1 MLDQQTASIIS
12 DVQHLTSN
20 VQKMKKHILV
30 VPGDGIGAEVTA
42 VGKQVLEKIAQKFG
56 HEFTYDEALIG
67 HVAIEA
73 TGVALPAETLQKM
86 KAADAV
92 LFGAVGHPKYDNDP
106 SAKVRPEQ
114 GLLQMRKELGLYANL
129 RPIKLFDELLGAS
142 SIKPEILRGADI
154 LFFRELTGDVYFGEK
169 VRSEDRSTASDL
181 MIYHKYEVERIV
193 RKAFEAARTRR
204 RKLMSV
210 DKANVLESSRLWR
223 EVVQALTPEYP
234 DVEVEH
240 QFIDAA
246 AMLLIKDP
254 KRFDVVVTGNLFGD
268 ILTDE
273 ASQIAGSMGML
284 ASASVGDST
293 GVYEPIHGSAH
304 DITGKGVANPLASI
318 LSAALLLDIS
328 FGLKDES
335 EAVINAVDSILKAGF
350 RTRDI
355 ADTSTP
361 SDKVL
366 NTEQMGAQ
374 VLMHL

>member
-1 MLDQQTASIIS
+1 
-12 DVQHLTSN
+12 
-20 VQKMKKHILV
+20 MKKHIV
-30 VPGDGIGAEVTA
+30 VIAGDGIGQEVTA
-42 VGKQVLEKIAQKFG
+42 VGKQVLERIAEKFG

-67 HVAIEA
+67 HAAIEA
-73 TGVALPAETLQKM
+73 TGNPLPEETITKS
-86 KAADAV
+86 KASDAI

-114 GLLQMRKELGLYANL
+114 GLLGIRKALGLYANL

-142 SIKPEILRGADI
+142 SIKPEFLQGADI

-169 VRSEDRSTASDL
+169 GRNEDRSTAYDT
-181 MIYHKYEVERIV
+181 MIYSRYEIERIAE
-193 RKAFEAARTRR
+193 KAFEAAMTRR
-204 RKLMSV
+204 KKLCSV

-223 EVVQALTPEYP
+223 EVVQDVAKRYP

-254 KRFDVVVTGNLFGD
+254 RRFDVVLTGNLFGD

-284 ASASVGDST
+284 ASASVGDT
-293 GVYEPIHGSAH
+293 VGLYEPIHGSAH
-304 DITGKGVANPLASI
+304 DIAGKGVANPLASV
-318 LSAALLLDIS
+318 LSVALMLDIS
-328 FGLKDES
+328 FGLKT
-335 EAVINAVDSILKAGF
+335 EAETVLAAVDNVLKAGY

-355 ADTSTP
+355 ADTNTS
-361 SDKVL
+361 SDRILGTEAIGARLIAEL
-366 NTEQMGAQ
+366 N
-374 VLMHL
+374 

>member
-1 MLDQQTASIIS
+1 MS
-12 DVQHLTSN
+12 
-20 VQKMKKHILV
+20 KKHILV
-30 VPGDGIGAEVTA
+30 VPGDGIGAEVTT
-42 VGKQVLEKIAQKFG
+42 VGKQVLEAIAKKFN
-56 HEFTYDEALIG
+56 HEFSYDEALIG

-73 TGVALPAETLQKM
+73 TGSPLPAETLTKM
-86 KAADAV
+86 RAADAV

-129 RPIKLFDELLGAS
+129 RPIKLFDELLEAS

-169 VRSEDRSTASDL
+169 TRSEDRNTASDL
-181 MIYHKYEVERIV
+181 MVYQRYEVERIAV
-193 RKAFEAARTRR
+193 KAYEAARTRR
-204 RKLMSV
+204 GKLCSV

-223 EVVQALTPEYP
+223 EVVQEVAKRYP
-234 DVEVEH
+234 DVETEH
-240 QFIDAA
+240 QFVDSA

-304 DITGKGVANPLASI
+304 DITGMGVANPLASI
-318 LSAALLLDIS
+318 LSVALLLDIS
-328 FGLKDES
+328 FGLKAES
-335 EAVINAVDSILKAGF
+335 EAVIAAVDAVLKDGY

-355 ADTSTP
+355 ADTDTP
-361 SDKVL
+361 ADKL
-366 NTEQMGAQ
+366 LGTFEMGEQ
-374 VLMHL
+374 VLAHLA